1 MPSANSTPS
10 PARQTSTAST
20 DEPQAR
26 HANTSPT
33 LGQRLRIL
41 RTRHGLSQR
50 ELAKRANVTNSTIS
64 QVEQDAVSPSV
75 SSLNKIL
82 DVFPV
87 SLSHFFSDEIPE
99 APARVLRREEHA
111 PCEESPADT
120 RLRKI
125 PDWPDASGQRRQKPQ
140 VTLGR
145 LEDHDSVSL
154 QASHDSLLLV
164 TRGRL
169 RIELP
174 AEALDIHLRSGDAV
188 RLQAG
193 ERYRLHH
200 AQAQDADGSEPLD
213 EETLTACHWS
223 CIASAG

>member
-82 DVFPV
+82 DVFPSRSV
-87 SLSHFFSDEIPE
+87 TSSATRSPRRLRECCAVRSMRH
-99 APARVLRREEHA
+99 ARKA
-111 PCEESPADT
+111 PADT

-200 AQAQDADGSEPLD
+200 AQAQDADGSESLD
-213 EETLTACHWS
+213 EESLTACHWS